1 MFNNLKPSK
10 LWKQFKK
17 SKDQIIKEQQLE
29 IERLN
34 RVIDIKNGEIEMLQ
48 STIKLSLMVLRGYEL
63 EH

>member
-1 MFNNLKPSK
+1 METLNKNPE
-10 LWKQFKK
+10 
-17 SKDQIIKEQQLE
+17 QIIKELELE

>member
-1 MFNNLKPSK
+1 METLDRT
-10 LWKQFKK
+10 L
-17 SKDQIIKEQQLE
+17 DQKIKELESE

>member
-1 MFNNLKPSK
+1 MFNNLKLK
-10 LWKQFKK
+10 DHGNIKQNPE
-17 SKDQIIKEQQLE
+17 QTIKELESE

-48 STIKLSLMVLRGYEL
+48 STVKLSLMVLRGYEL

>member
-1 MFNNLKPSK
+1 METLDRT
-10 LWKQFKK
+10 L
-17 SKDQIIKEQQLE
+17 DQKIKELESE

-48 STIKLSLMVLRGYEL
+48 STVKPSLMVLRGYEL

>member
-1 MFNNLKPSK
+1 MENLDRT
-10 LWKQFKK
+10 L
-17 SKDQIIKEQQLE
+17 DQKIQELESE

-48 STIKLSLMVLRGYEL
+48 STVKLSLMVLRGYEL

>member
-1 MFNNLKPSK
+1 MENLDRT
-10 LWKQFKK
+10 L
-17 SKDQIIKEQQLE
+17 DQKIKELESE

>member
-1 MFNNLKPSK
+1 MENLDRT
-10 LWKQFKK
+10 L
-17 SKDQIIKEQQLE
+17 DQKIKELEPE

-48 STIKLSLMVLRGYEL
+48 STVKLSLMVLRGYEL

>member
-1 MFNNLKPSK
+1 METLDRT
-10 LWKQFKK
+10 L
-17 SKDQIIKEQQLE
+17 DQKIKE

>member
-1 MFNNLKPSK
+1 ME
-10 LWKQFKK
+10 
-17 SKDQIIKEQQLE
+17 KENMSQQQKIQELESE

-48 STIKLSLMVLRGYEL
+48 STVKLPLMVLRGYEL

>member
-1 MFNNLKPSK
+1 METLDRT
-10 LWKQFKK
+10 L
-17 SKDQIIKEQQLE
+17 DQKIQELESE

-48 STIKLSLMVLRGYEL
+48 STVKLSLMVLRGYEL

>member
-1 MFNNLKPSK
+1 MS
-10 LWKQFKK
+10 
-17 SKDQIIKEQQLE
+17 QQQKIQELESE

>member
-1 MFNNLKPSK
+1 MS
-10 LWKQFKK
+10 
-17 SKDQIIKEQQLE
+17 QQQKIQELESE

-48 STIKLSLMVLRGYEL
+48 STVKLSLMVLRGYEL

>member
-1 MFNNLKPSK
+1 ME
-10 LWKQFKK
+10 
-17 SKDQIIKEQQLE
+17 KENMSQQQKIQELESE

-48 STIKLSLMVLRGYEL
+48 STVKLSLMVLRWYEL

>member
-1 MFNNLKPSK
+1 MEILNKNPE
-10 LWKQFKK
+10 QT
-17 SKDQIIKEQQLE
+17 IKELELE

>member
-1 MFNNLKPSK
+1 MFNNLKLKDYGK
-10 LWKQFKK
+10 LRQNPE
-17 SKDQIIKEQQLE
+17 QTIKELESE

-48 STIKLSLMVLRGYEL
+48 STVKLSLMVLRGYEL

>member
-1 MFNNLKPSK
+1 MEKENMF
-10 LWKQFKK
+10 
-17 SKDQIIKEQQLE
+17 QQQKIQELESE

-48 STIKLSLMVLRGYEL
+48 STVKLSLMVLRGYEL

>member
-1 MFNNLKPSK
+1 MENLDRT
-10 LWKQFKK
+10 L
-17 SKDQIIKEQQLE
+17 DQKIQELESE

-48 STIKLSLMVLRGYEL
+48 SPVKLSLMVLRGYEL

>member
-1 MFNNLKPSK
+1 METLDRT
-10 LWKQFKK
+10 L
-17 SKDQIIKEQQLE
+17 DQKIKELGSE

-48 STIKLSLMVLRGYEL
+48 STVKLSLMVLRGYEL

>member
-1 MFNNLKPSK
+1 METI
-10 LWKQFKK
+10 QK
-17 SKDQIIKEQQLE
+17 SKDQIIKEQQSE

>member
-1 MFNNLKPSK
+1 MEKENMSQQQK
-10 LWKQFKK
+10 
-17 SKDQIIKEQQLE
+17 IKELESE

>member
-1 MFNNLKPSK
+1 MENLDRT
-10 LWKQFKK
+10 L
-17 SKDQIIKEQQLE
+17 DQKIKELESE

-48 STIKLSLMVLRGYEL
+48 STVKLSLMVLRGYEL

>member
-1 MFNNLKPSK
+1 METT
-10 LWKQFKK
+10 KK
-17 SKDQIIKEQQLE
+17 DTDQIIKEQQSE

-48 STIKLSLMVLRGYEL
+48 STVKLSLMVLRGYEL

>member
-1 MFNNLKPSK
+1 METI
-10 LWKQFKK
+10 KK
-17 SKDQIIKEQQLE
+17 DNEQIIKEQQSE

-48 STIKLSLMVLRGYEL
+48 STVKLSLMVLRGYEL

>member
-1 MFNNLKPSK
+1 MKNLDRT
-10 LWKQFKK
+10 L
-17 SKDQIIKEQQLE
+17 DQKIQELESE

-48 STIKLSLMVLRGYEL
+48 STVKLSLMVLRGYEL

>member
-1 MFNNLKPSK
+1 ME
-10 LWKQFKK
+10 
-17 SKDQIIKEQQLE
+17 KENMSQQQKVQELESE

-48 STIKLSLMVLRGYEL
+48 STVKLSLMVLRGYEL

>member
-1 MFNNLKPSK
+1 ME
-10 LWKQFKK
+10 
-17 SKDQIIKEQQLE
+17 KENMSQQQKIQELESE

-48 STIKLSLMVLRGYEL
+48 STVKLSLMVLRGYKL

>member
-1 MFNNLKPSK
+1 METI
-10 LWKQFKK
+10 KK
-17 SKDQIIKEQQLE
+17 DNEQIIKEQQSE

-34 RVIDIKNGEIEMLQ
+34 RVKDIKNGEIEMLQ

>member
-1 MFNNLKPSK
+1 ME
-10 LWKQFKK
+10 
-17 SKDQIIKEQQLE
+17 KENMSQQQKIQELESE

-48 STIKLSLMVLRGYEL
+48 STVKLSLMVLRGYEL

>member
-1 MFNNLKPSK
+1 MEK
-10 LWKQFKK
+10 LDKTQE
-17 SKDQIIKEQQLE
+17 QVIREQQLE

-48 STIKLSLMVLRGYEL
+48 STVKLSLMVLRGYEL